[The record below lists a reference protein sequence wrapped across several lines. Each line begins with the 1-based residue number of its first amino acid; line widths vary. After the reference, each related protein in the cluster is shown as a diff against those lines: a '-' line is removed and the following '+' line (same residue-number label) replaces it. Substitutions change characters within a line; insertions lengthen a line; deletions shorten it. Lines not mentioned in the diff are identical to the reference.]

1 MASGHKNEFTRMQ
14 NFCTQNLQQ
23 QKENE
28 EYFYC
33 IYFPW

>member
-23 QKENE
+23 KENE